1 MRSSAGPGAGHQFP
15 VGMLSPPDGQRQ
27 DQNLQDKRGRLR
39 QLREISDA
47 VCLCPEECERFFKR
61 MTGITIFQYLLE
73 YRIKKSQ
80 ELLNNSRLSIAEIA
94 QSSGFTTQSY
104 YSSCFKRLTGC
115 TPGAYRKRKISL
127 ITFL

>member
-1 MRSSAGPGAGHQFP
+1 
-15 VGMLSPPDGQRQ
+15 
-27 DQNLQDKRGRLR
+27 LQAHYSQKIT
-39 QLREISDA
+39 LREISDA